1 MAFVQDWKPISSEDE
16 QMSGLIKSGIDLLD
30 VASGGLKEGET
41 YLINGTTGTGKT
53 IMALQFLYEGI
64 RRGESGLYLT
74 DEKPRDLIF
83 QGESLG
89 MDLGPAIEEKKL
101 CFLEIADDYANLVD
115 RNTDVLALVEK
126 LRGYLEGV
134 NARRLVID
142 TIESLTR
149 LNQSQQFV
157 QGFTGSLLNFLS
169 EFRITTFLIDS
180 PQENDPDNWKRRLIE
195 RAAFGI
201 YHLDWDD
208 ERSLKYMTIKKIRG
222 TSFDPNPQ
230 YYIIENGNG
239 IKLLT
244 GNGEKVGSGAR
255 AKPDVSGN
263 KRMLTIGLDDQTI
276 AELARSF
283 DKDWVLGTAVDGVRG
298 IGEIER
304 EKPSLLIMES
314 DADFP
319 QTIDTVKAIRGR
331 GYNFPILIISC
342 KPTRVNDRIKALK
355 CGADELAEGPLR
367 ADELK
372 ARILSL
378 LKKFGYDGFDDGR
391 ICDDE
396 ELRLKGVTGAERAG
410 ESFRDEPSIRYDKET
425 RSYVIDPEQ
434 KNRILFNMDMVG
446 ELDVHFSLVFMKF
459 NFGSNLSEFRNE
471 GKDGFD
477 RLVINTVI
485 SECREEDIIVRAMND
500 EIILILT
507 GADSDGVQTYFGRI
521 NRKLNDVKDNH
532 PEASVEY
539 GFGRG
544 SFPEDSMDYEEII
557 HQALISLTASM
568 NREYA

>member
-1 MAFVQDWKPISSEDE
+1 MAIVRRMNPISYKDE
-16 QMSGLIKSGIDLLD
+16 NMSVLIKSGIDLID

-41 YLINGTTGTGKT
+41 YLINGATGTGKT

-89 MDLGPAIEEKKL
+89 MDLGGAIEENNL

-115 RNTDVLALVEK
+115 RNTDVLALVDN
-126 LRGYLEGV
+126 LRGYLERI

-142 TIESLTR
+142 TIESLTS
-149 LNQSQQFV
+149 LNQSQQFI

-169 EFRITTFLIDS
+169 EFRITTFLVDS
-180 PQENDPDNWKRRLIE
+180 SQENDPDNWKRRLIE

-201 YHLDWDD
+201 YHLGWDD
-208 ERSLKYMTIKKIRG
+208 ERSLKYLTIKKIRG

-230 YYIIENGNG
+230 YYIIENGTG

-244 GNGEKVGSGAR
+244 GNGEKIGPTAR
-255 AKPDVSGN
+255 KTPVANGHQ
-263 KRMLTIGLDDQTI
+263 RMLTIGLEDQT
-276 AELARSF
+276 LADLQRSF
-283 DKDWVLGTAVDGVRG
+283 GKDWLFSMAIDGVQG

-304 EKPSLLIMES
+304 EEPSLLIMES

-331 GYNFPILIISC
+331 GYNFPILVISC
-342 KPTRVNDRIKALK
+342 KPTRVNDRIKALR
-355 CGADELAEGPLR
+355 CGADELVEGPLR

-372 ARILSL
+372 ARIISL
-378 LKKFGYDGFDDGR
+378 LKKFGYDGFGDGR
-391 ICDDE
+391 ICKDE
-396 ELRLKGVTGAERAG
+396 GLRQKEMTGPERVE
-410 ESFRDEPSIRYDKET
+410 ESFRDEPSIRYNEGI
-425 RSYVIDPEQ
+425 RSYVLAPEQ

-446 ELDVHFSLVFMKF
+446 ELDVHFSLVIMKF
-459 NFGSNLSEFRNE
+459 NFGNNLPGLRNE
-471 GKDGFD
+471 GKNGVNL
-477 RLVINTVI
+477 LVKSTII

-507 GADSDGVQTYFGRI
+507 GADSDGVQTYFSRI
-521 NRKLNDVKDNH
+521 KRKLNDVLDNH

-539 GFGRG
+539 GFGWG
-544 SFPEDSMDYEEII
+544 CFPEDSMDYEEII
-557 HQALISLTASM
+557 HQALSSLTASM